1 MLKFWLVRE
10 AVWIQSPVKSG
21 QPPLFCILPRTHAQ
35 QDQSFHYLETELLQ
49 SEKES
54 MKNEFVLA
62 FNEVLE
68 EKQLPREIVL
78 DALQAAMV
86 SAYRRAVN
94 ASAAQH
100 VEATIDSETGKV
112 LIYAEKEIVES
123 VVDERTEVALSDAR
137 NVDPEAKLGDMVV
150 VETTPKNFGRVAAQT
165 ARQVI
170 QQRIREAERDAQF
183 SHYTKQL
190 GEIVSGV
197 VQAVNPTGIT
207 LGLDMKAEATMPRN
221 QMIQGERFRVHDR
234 VRALLYEIKSSPRG
248 PQIILSRAHRNFLR
262 RLLENEVPEIYHGM
276 VEIRSIAREPGQRSK
291 VAVSALQPGVDPVG
305 ACVGIRGVRIQ
316 AIVREL
322 NDEKIDVIEWNQDP
336 SIYIAKALS
345 PARVAGVYLNEH
357 AKGAK
362 TATVVV
368 PEDQLSLAIGR
379 DGQNARLAAKLTSWR
394 IDIKSLPEAASDAL
408 HKLQSDSAYTS
419 LTANEADIMPQ
430 VELILAKK
438 AEGRP
443 VTPEEYSVL
452 TQFVDRIERGV
463 IRQRQSERRIDE
475 EREQQARASI
485 PAKAFEIPLE
495 EFEVSDRVFAAISE
509 AGYQTV
515 GDLMMQMALDPDAI
529 LRLSSMGPK
538 AMRELETALE
548 KLTEQARQAEAEAI
562 AAQVVEPEPVVVEPV
577 VAEPVVA
584 EAEVVVVAA
593 EPEAIQAETPEAEV
607 AEIPTASEVMEVV
620 PTEATTEIPAVEIVE
635 EAISETETVEPTLV
649 EAEAVAP
656 PEAGVTEGAEETTD
670 ISDSMFTLS
679 PDILGV
685 RTLDEEDEEE
695 DELGH
700 KKKGKKKKKKFVEVE
715 YDPDADVMLVKKKRK
730 RGEGWDGDW

>member
-1 MLKFWLVRE
+1 
-10 AVWIQSPVKSG
+10 
-21 QPPLFCILPRTHAQ
+21 
-35 QDQSFHYLETELLQ
+35 
-49 SEKES
+49 

-322 NDEKIDVIEWNQDP
+322 NDEKIDVIEWSQDP
-336 SIYIAKALS
+336 SVYIAKALS

-408 HKLQSDSAYTS
+408 HKLQSDSAYAS

-485 PAKAFEIPLE
+485 PAMAFEIPLE
-495 EFEVSDRVFAAISE
+495 DFEVSDRVFAAISE

-562 AAQVVEPEPVVVEPV
+562 AAQVVEPEPVV
-577 VAEPVVA
+577 AEPAVA

-593 EPEAIQAETPEAEV
+593 EPEAIQAETPDAEV
-607 AEIPTASEVMEVV
+607 AEIPTTSEVMEAV
-620 PTEATTEIPAVEIVE
+620 PTEAAIEAITEIPAVEIVE

-656 PEAGVTEGAEETTD
+656 PEAGVAEGAEEITD